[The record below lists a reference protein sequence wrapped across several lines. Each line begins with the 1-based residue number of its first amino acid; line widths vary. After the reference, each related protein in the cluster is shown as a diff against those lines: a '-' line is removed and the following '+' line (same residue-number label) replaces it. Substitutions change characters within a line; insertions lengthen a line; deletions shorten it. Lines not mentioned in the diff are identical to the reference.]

1 MNVASLFQGVSLL
14 AWLAFFLSVIF
25 VVVQASRGKAV
36 KNGRTILIV
45 VAVAAIVLTTLSS
58 GIVFVNPQE
67 RGVVISAVAPKGYR
81 EQALTPGLR
90 WIIPFAESVVKY
102 PISRQTYT
110 MSIAPSEGQIF
121 GDDSIEART
130 ADGQKVL
137 VDASVIYQINP
148 EKVIEVHINW
158 QDRYSTDL
166 VRAVSRGVIR
176 DAVSQFG
183 VEDVYSRQRAA
194 LTQMISDE
202 MAKSLDDNGL
212 TLVDF
217 VLRNI
222 SFSDEYAASVEQKQI
237 AEQQAQQAKF
247 VVEQRKQEAEQARQ
261 VAQGKADASVIAA
274 QGDAEARIIQAKAE
288 AEALELIAA
297 ALADNPDLLTYQ
309 YINQITPNVEVMLL
323 PSNSPFVFPLPTMG
337 PQEPAASPTPAP
349 AE

>member
-1 MNVASLFQGVSLL
+1 MNVASLFQGISLL
-14 AWLAFFLSVIF
+14 AWLAFILAVVF
-25 VVVQASRGKAV
+25 VVIQASRGTAV
-36 KNGRTILIV
+36 KNARTILFAVVIV
-45 VAVAAIVLTTLSS
+45 AILLTTVSS

-67 RGVVISAVAPKGYR
+67 RGVVISAVEPKGYR
-81 EQALTPGLR
+81 ESALLPGLR
-90 WIIPFAESVVKY
+90 WIIPFAETVVKY

-137 VDASVIYQINP
+137 VDASVIFQINP
-148 EKVIEVHINW
+148 ERVIDVHINW

-183 VEDVYSRQRAA
+183 IEDVYSLQRAE
-194 LTQMISDE
+194 LTRRIRED
-202 MAKSLDDNGL
+202 LTTRLNDNGL

-222 SFSDEYAASVEQKQI
+222 SFSEEYAASVEQKQI

-261 VAQGKADASVIAA
+261 VAQGRADAVVIDA

-288 AEALELIAA
+288 AEALLLIAD
-297 ALADNPDLLTYQ
+297 ALANNPDLLTYQ
-309 YINQITPNVEVMLL
+309 YINQITPNIEVMLL
-323 PSNSPFVFPLPTMG
+323 PNNAPFLFPLPTVG
-337 PQEPAASPTPAP
+337 PQTPAAVPTPVP